1 MATPCRYSFPTSDD
15 MAITASSQQLAVA
28 NLYTAL
34 FNRAPDAAG
43 MTFWTQALSR
53 GVPLGDITQLFL
65 AGPEA
70 KAIFPIES
78 TSEAFVAGFYERVL
92 GHVPDPAG
100 LAFWTSSLNAAG
112 GAGSDAA
119 KALFLSQIVNV
130 ISAPLAA
137 RPADITD
144 AQYAQTVADRTA
156 FGNKVV
162 MGVYYAI
169 ELGGT
174 NVELARQ
181 VLAGVTSSSASVDA
195 ARLIASG
202 TSPAPALPAAPAVVA
217 LTLAA
222 KAGTDTL
229 IGMSGN
235 DRFTATHLTLSALD
249 SIDGGAGIDTLDYVN
264 ASTSFV
270 PVPNAQVQN
279 VEIINI
285 RNVNT
290 ADFGYES
297 FLVRMLAALRPGQT
311 LSVAG
316 LTLTGAAEYA
326 MQEEVSSAFLT
337 GTTVGNALMSGV
349 LDAGYR
355 VSVSESSI
363 IFTATTPGNKPDLVV
378 EGSAAMTTDSYVTQ
392 GTQGATLTVPTN
404 MFVGATN
411 FNADRST
418 VSLSLAGLTAGQAV
432 GVIGDNTVAG
442 GSIQAIYQAGVTSA
456 TLNLLG
462 GVRGKVVEITDSG
475 SNTLTSVTI
484 TSTGSVNSIAGVQSL
499 GPVTSLVLDATTD
512 LSIDLLVFSSL
523 RQVSV
528 RGTATIVKLIA
539 AGRDVTTFD
548 ASGLTMGGV
557 SLYISGSVRFTGGAG
572 NDTVSLGANGVFAGT
587 ADAGGGS
594 GDVLVLYTG
603 SSLTAAT
610 GPRFTNFEILR
621 LSSTNSADPHT
632 FDVSLLSGIR
642 SYQITTET
650 SSALTLDQLPDS
662 AAIAFLGSHGSAT
675 LNLANATG
683 TTDSLDITLGNAVAS
698 NGALTEGVL
707 VTLTAPGVETVKLHS
722 VGMAGGTGFNTLV
735 NDAAANTTL
744 STLVIDGAQSLR
756 LNVQPIAHALT
767 IDASAMTGTLD
778 VQGAT
783 ATQVLNVTGGT
794 ASDTILGGQAGGRI
808 VGGGGGDLVTLYL
821 GSGADTVAY
830 LAAADSKQDFVNTAG
845 TAAST
850 QDAIGNFATGI
861 DKIDL
866 KALALDAA
874 VRSFVTKTYASTAAL
889 LADEA
894 LADLYLDG
902 GAARGA
908 VAAKVGADTYLVVD
922 ANGDHLFNATTDLVV
937 KLNGVS
943 TLVQGDIVYA

>member
-1 MATPCRYSFPTSDD
+1 

-78 TSEAFVAGFYERVL
+78 TAEAFVAGFYERVL
-92 GHVPDPAG
+92 GHVPDPVG
-100 LAFWTSSLNAAG
+100 LAFWTASLNAAG

-119 KALFLSQIVNV
+119 KASFLSQIVNV

-137 RPADITD
+137 KPADITD

-181 VLAGVTSSSASVDA
+181 VLAGVNSSSASVDA
-195 ARLIASG
+195 ARSIAKG
-202 TSPAPALPAAPAVVA
+202 TASAPAAPAAPAV
-217 LTLAA
+217 LPLNLAA
-222 KAGTDTL
+222 TTDIDTL
-229 IGMSGN
+229 VGTSGN

-264 ASTSFV
+264 ASTTFV

-411 FNADRST
+411 FNADRAT

-484 TSTGSVNSIAGVQSL
+484 TSTGSANSIAGVQSL
-499 GPVTSLVLDATTD
+499 GPVTSLLLDATTD
-512 LSIDLLVFSSL
+512 LSIDLLVFLSL

-539 AGRDVTTFD
+539 AGPDVTTFD

-557 SLYISGSVRFTGGAG
+557 SIYLSGSVRFTGGAG

-610 GPRFTNFEILR
+610 GPRFTNFDILR
-621 LSSTNSADPHT
+621 LASNYAGDAQT
-632 FDVSLLSGIR
+632 FDTSLLSGIQ
-642 SYQITTET
+642 SYQIAAAAVPGT
-650 SSALTLDQLPDS
+650 SSVTLDQLADG
-662 AAIAFLGSHGSAT
+662 AAIAFLGNHGNVT
-675 LNLANATG
+675 LNLVNATSAS
-683 TTDSLDITLGNAVAS
+683 DVLNVTLGNDVTS
-698 NGALTEGVL
+698 NGALTNGVQ
-707 VTLTAPGVETVKLHS
+707 VTLIAPGVETINLHS
-722 VGMAGGTGFNTLV
+722 VGTVGGTGVNTLV
-735 NDAAANTTL
+735 NDVGTNTTL
-744 STLVIDGAQSLR
+744 SKMVIDGTQPLSLQLQALAQ
-756 LNVQPIAHALT
+756 ALT
-767 IDASAMTGTLD
+767 VDASALAGTLD
-778 VQGAT
+778 VQGTA
-783 ATQVLNVTGGT
+783 ATQFLNVTGGT
-794 ASDTILGGQAGGRI
+794 ASDTIVGGRAGGLI
-808 VGGGGGDLVTLYL
+808 VGGAGGESTTLYSGGGVDTL
-821 GSGADTVAY
+821 AY
-830 LAAADSKQDFVNTAG
+830 LSAADSRQDFVNASG

-850 QDAIGNFATGI
+850 QDAISNFATGV

-894 LADLYLDG
+894 LADFYLDG
-902 GAARGA
+902 GA

-943 TLVQGDIVYA
+943 TLAQGDIVYA